1 MRFDPDTLPAILQ
14 SIEARA
20 LALRD
25 TPPAGLFSS
34 IDETAARIDLP
45 MERVLYQPPPAAALS
60 KSLLKRRVEAA
71 LRGQPQV
78 SLHALCGDHPL
89 EHGLAEL
96 LTYLQLTGDTF
107 HCVVDE
113 AAMETVTWHAR
124 GMGGAPLTRGAQMP
138 RVVFV
143 RNGSGAGS

>member
-25 TPPAGLFSS
+25 TPPAGFFSS
-34 IDETAARIDLP
+34 IDEMAAHIDLP
-45 MERVLYQPPPAAALS
+45 MERMLYQPPPAPTLS
-60 KSLLKRRVEAA
+60 QTLLRRRVEAA

-78 SLHALCGDHPL
+78 SLQSLCGDHPL
-89 EHGLAEL
+89 QYGLAEL

-113 AAMETVTWHAR
+113 AATETVTWHGH

-143 RNGSGAGS
+143 RNGS

>member
-25 TPPAGLFSS
+25 TPPVGLFSS
-34 IDETAARIDLP
+34 IDETMAHIDLP
-45 MERVLYQPPPAAALS
+45 MERVLYQPPPAPALS
-60 KSLLKRRVEAA
+60 QTLLKRRVEAA
-71 LRGQPQV
+71 LRGQPHV
-78 SLHALCGDHPL
+78 SLQSLCGDHPL
-89 EHGLAEL
+89 EHGLGEL

-113 AAMETVTWHAR
+113 AATETVAWHGR
-124 GMGGAPLTRGAQMP
+124 GMGGEPLTRSAQMP

-143 RNGSGAGS
+143 RNGS